1 MTNYKLKR
9 KKTLHALRNDAEFK
23 VESMYLDLMSL
34 KDAKVITLKANGKKI
49 ANAAVK
55 KVGATAVAISLV
67 SPAGVAMA
75 AEQTEEVL
83 ENNDAIEMVVEET
96 PEVEATEEVKEET
109 PVVEETEEVKEE
121 TPEVEETEEVKEE
134 TPEVEE
140 TEEVKE
146 ETPEVEATEEVK
158 EEAPEV
164 EETEEV
170 KEETS
175 AVETTEEVKEET
187 PEVEATEEVKE
198 ETPEVAESNE
208 VEATIPATQAEE
220 AKETKKEETPDY
232 MGVESIRPGVNVS
245 DKKEETKYVMPS
257 DTTYVVIKTPDGKKV
272 VWNTQSLGNPNQQLF
287 IDKYNGIANDKL
299 DKDTIFADGYGNV
312 IVRTPVLD
320 ENGKPVMLYPMKD
333 ENGNFIFNENGELV
347 YGEGEPVIGFD
358 GIVKYDETII
368 GKMELDPA
376 TGEKIFTGI
385 EGTEVNFGVNTPKE
399 VKDPD
404 ENLQTVKPVK
414 KPTPD
419 EPTPGKPDEPT
430 PDEPNE
436 PEVPTPEKPT
446 PEVPRT
452 VITSTPKTGDSTR
465 MIING
470 AAAVVLA
477 SGLVLA
483 ASTYANMREN
493 KKLVLR

>member
-1 MTNYKLKR
+1 
-9 KKTLHALRNDAEFK
+9 
-23 VESMYLDLMSL
+23 MYLDLL
-34 KDAKVITLKANGKKI
+34 KLRDAKVITLKANGKSF
-49 ANAAVK
+49 AQAAVT

-83 ENNDAIEMVVEET
+83 ENNDAIEMVVEEPAKEEVKEET
-96 PEVEATEEVKEET
+96 PVVEEATEEVKEETPAVEETTEEEVKEET
-109 PVVEETEEVKEE
+109 PVVEETTEEEVKEE
-121 TPEVEETEEVKEE
+121 V
-134 TPEVEE
+134 
-140 TEEVKE
+140 
-146 ETPEVEATEEVK
+146 
-158 EEAPEV
+158 
-164 EETEEV
+164 
-170 KEETS
+170 
-175 AVETTEEVKEET
+175 
-187 PEVEATEEVKE
+187 
-198 ETPEVAESNE
+198 
-208 VEATIPATQAEE
+208 PATQA
-220 AKETKKEETPDY
+220 KEVKDTKKEETPDY

-287 IDKYNGIANDKL
+287 IDKYNSIANDKL
-299 DKDTIFADGYGNV
+299 DKDSIFADGYGNV
-312 IVRTPVLD
+312 IVKTPALD
-320 ENGKPVMLYPMKD
+320 ANGKPIMLYPMKD
-333 ENGNFIFNENGELV
+333 ANGNFIFNEDGELV

-358 GIVKYDETII
+358 GIIKYNETII
-368 GKMELDPA
+368 GKMELDPV

-404 ENLQTVKPVK
+404 EFLQTTKPVK
-414 KPTPD
+414 KPEQPEPENPTPENPEPD
-419 EPTPGKPDEPT
+419 EPKTPEQ
-430 PDEPNE
+430 
-436 PEVPTPEKPT
+436 PENPTPEKPK
-446 PEVPRT
+446 PEVPKT
-452 VITSTPKTGDSTR
+452 FVGTSPKTGDANR

>member
-9 KKTLHALRNDAEFK
+9 KKTLHALRRDAEYK
-23 VESMYLDLMSL
+23 VEGMYLDLL
-34 KDAKVITLKANGKKI
+34 KLRDAKVITLKANGKSF
-49 ANAAVK
+49 AQAAVT

-83 ENNDAIEMVVEET
+83 ENNDAIEMVVEE
-96 PEVEATEEVKEET
+96 PAKEEVKEET
-109 PVVEETEEVKEE
+109 PVVEETTEEEVKEE
-121 TPEVEETEEVKEE
+121 V
-134 TPEVEE
+134 
-140 TEEVKE
+140 
-146 ETPEVEATEEVK
+146 
-158 EEAPEV
+158 
-164 EETEEV
+164 
-170 KEETS
+170 
-175 AVETTEEVKEET
+175 
-187 PEVEATEEVKE
+187 
-198 ETPEVAESNE
+198 
-208 VEATIPATQAEE
+208 PATQA
-220 AKETKKEETPDY
+220 KEVKDTKKEETPDY

-287 IDKYNGIANDKL
+287 IDKYNSIANDKL
-299 DKDTIFADGYGNV
+299 DKDSIFADGYGNV
-312 IVRTPVLD
+312 IVKTPALD
-320 ENGKPVMLYPMKD
+320 ANGKPIMLYPMKD
-333 ENGNFIFNENGELV
+333 ANGNFIFNEDGELV

-358 GIVKYDETII
+358 GIIKYNETII
-368 GKMELDPA
+368 GKMELDPV

-404 ENLQTVKPVK
+404 EFLQTTKPVK
-414 KPTPD
+414 KPEQPEPENPTPENPEPD
-419 EPTPGKPDEPT
+419 EPKTPEQ
-430 PDEPNE
+430 
-436 PEVPTPEKPT
+436 PENPTPEKPK
-446 PEVPRT
+446 PEVPKT
-452 VITSTPKTGDSTR
+452 FVGTSPKTGDANR

>member
-9 KKTLHALRNDAEFK
+9 KKTLHALRRDAEYK
-23 VESMYLDLMSL
+23 VEGMYLDLL
-34 KDAKVITLKANGKKI
+34 KLRDAKVITLKANGKSF
-49 ANAAVK
+49 AQAAVT

-83 ENNDAIEMVVEET
+83 ENNDAIEMVVEEPAKEEVKEET
-96 PEVEATEEVKEET
+96 PVVEEATEEVKEET
-109 PVVEETEEVKEE
+109 PVVEETTEEEVKEE
-121 TPEVEETEEVKEE
+121 V
-134 TPEVEE
+134 
-140 TEEVKE
+140 
-146 ETPEVEATEEVK
+146 
-158 EEAPEV
+158 
-164 EETEEV
+164 
-170 KEETS
+170 
-175 AVETTEEVKEET
+175 
-187 PEVEATEEVKE
+187 
-198 ETPEVAESNE
+198 
-208 VEATIPATQAEE
+208 PATQA
-220 AKETKKEETPDY
+220 KEVKDTKKEETPDY

-287 IDKYNGIANDKL
+287 IDKYNSIANDKL
-299 DKDTIFADGYGNV
+299 DKDSIFADGYGNV
-312 IVRTPVLD
+312 IVKTPALD
-320 ENGKPVMLYPMKD
+320 ANGKPIMLYPMKD
-333 ENGNFIFNENGELV
+333 ANGNFIFNEDGELV

-358 GIVKYDETII
+358 GIIKYNETII
-368 GKMELDPA
+368 GKMELDPV

-404 ENLQTVKPVK
+404 EFLQTTKPVK
-414 KPTPD
+414 KPEQPEPENPTPENPEPD
-419 EPTPGKPDEPT
+419 EPKTPEQ
-430 PDEPNE
+430 
-436 PEVPTPEKPT
+436 PENPTPEKPK
-446 PEVPRT
+446 PEVPKT
-452 VITSTPKTGDSTR
+452 FVGTSPKTGDANR